1 MPRSLDTAFAA
12 ELATA
17 KNLFPIFFVDLPIN
31 NQVLHIW
38 SGVGTFEWNGNEYVG
53 VGQLG
58 SITPAAETTDISA
71 QGAAL
76 TLSGVNNQD
85 AVDAESDV
93 QLGARCTIWWSI
105 VNPATLALIGQPV
118 AFFAGVVDVPS
129 IATGAE
135 QGSDGTP
142 GTSTIT
148 IPLESRLATLGSGQ
162 QRKYSRA
169 DQNLKF
175 PTDTAF
181 NWVSL
186 NNYLA
191 LKWQPG
197 GIF

>member
-31 NQVLHIW
+31 NEVLHIW
-38 SGVGTFEWNGNEYVG
+38 SGVGTYNWNGNAYIG
-53 VGQLG
+53 AGQLG

-71 QGAAL
+71 QGASL

-85 AVDAESDV
+85 AIDAESDI
-93 QLGARCTIWWSI
+93 QLGARCTIWWGI
-105 VNPATLALIGQPV
+105 VNPSTLALIGQPV
-118 AFFAGVVDVPS
+118 VFFAGVVDVPS
-129 IATGAE
+129 ITTGAE

-148 IPLESRLATLGSGQ
+148 IPLESRLATLASGQ

-186 NNYLA
+186 MNYLA
-191 LKWQPG
+191 LKWNP
-197 GIF
+197 